1 MAHAVKARPNSARA
15 RRQEEAQYRL
25 LMAVSFAVFLVGAVL
40 ARLVPARWRGAQ
52 AQGERRSVIA
62 EARAAA
68 QTSVPFAFMS

>member
-15 RRQEEAQYRL
+15 RRKEEAQYRL
-25 LMAVSFAVFLVGAVL
+25 LMAVSFAVFLVGALL
-40 ARLVPARWRGAQ
+40 ARLVPARWRAAQ
-52 AQGERRSVIA
+52 QKGERQSVIA

>member
-15 RRQEEAQYRL
+15 RRKEETQYRL
-25 LMAVSFAVFLVGAVL
+25 LMAVSFAIFLIGAVL
-40 ARLVPARWRGAQ
+40 SRLVPARWRA
-52 AQGERRSVIA
+52 APRQGERQSVIA